1 MLSTTSASSS
11 SSSSS
16 SSSAS
21 ADKAIDL
28 AKVLNA
34 TYAEL
39 SQTEN
44 TVTLVAFINAV
55 QLKYPFNTSF
65 YEYDSASTKSEIPEK
80 GELTASIV
88 FKYILLTSDIKIDTD
103 AAELAGQIKELT
115 TTEEHELYLFL
126 MAELLEAEREAFL
139 DGLSFNL
146 KIQFSNAI
154 PKPTNE
160 DVYQRCKE
168 ISLCLKNNQID
179 AAMDALRKLAD
190 WLSNDV
196 PLKLNVSNQDD
207 DEGKSGW
214 WLLCSALSWAAS
226 ENNTKAVESLTTFL
240 TTQLEKL
247 SEKDCFAGLA
257 QICAAGDDK
266 GISGWW
272 LLCAAIHW
280 AASENNTKAVE
291 SLTTFLTTQLEK
303 LSEKDCFAALAQIR
317 EAGNGKGKSGWWL
330 LCSAIH
336 WAASKNNT
344 KAVESL
350 TTFLTTQLEKLSE
363 KDCFAGL
370 AQICAAGDDKGIS
383 GWWILC
389 SAIRWAVSKNN
400 TKAVESLTTF
410 LTTQLEKLSEKDCFA
425 GLAQICAAGDDKGIS
440 GWWLLCSALSWA
452 ASENN
457 TKAVESLTT
466 FLTTQLHKL
475 SAEERS
481 AALAKICEAG
491 DDKGISGWWLLCS
504 AIHWAASKNNTKA
517 VESLT
522 TFLTTQLEKLS
533 EKDCFAALAQICEAG
548 NGKGKSGWWL
558 LCSAI
563 HWAASKN
570 NTKAVESLT
579 TFLTTQLEKLSE
591 KDCFAG
597 LAQICAAG
605 DDKGI
610 SGWWFLHKTLT
621 KHSFRSSKLA
631 DVIIVLVANGILF
644 EEYKADSG
652 NLKTALQSAHKA
664 QLFGKFAQRIFD
676 KKNQHPAAIIQ
687 ALNTNAFQLVFDDAP
702 LLELI
707 KDVRTMQRLLSLLAC
722 TDEEDSDK
730 DEIKADPHTIKTLK
744 TALKYLV
751 FHKIHASLEEDN
763 LPTQDKIVAGF
774 KLLKNCLDNKK
785 PLGKFLRK
793 QQSSI
798 SAFWSVATTDTIQWL
813 IKHALKPF
821 FDAHRQSFPEEN
833 SQAMEA
839 VKELLHQI
847 TFSDTDANRLCQA
860 LGTLVFELETSTP
873 SAGVSAAG
881 VVELETSTP
890 SAALTPAGVVGG
902 GKDEEDD
909 DATEMSTVVRPK
921 SSS

>member
-1 MLSTTSASSS
+1 MLSTT
-11 SSSSS
+11 SSSS

-115 TTEEHELYLFL
+115 TTEERELYLFL

-196 PLKLNVSNQDD
+196 SLKLNVSNQGD

-214 WLLCSALSWAAS
+214 WFLCAAIHWAAS
-226 ENNTKAVESLTTFL
+226 KNNTKAVESLTTFL
-240 TTQLEKL
+240 TTQLHKL
-247 SEKDCFAGLA
+247 SAEDCFAGLA
-257 QICAAGDDK
+257 QICEAGDDEGK
-266 GISGWW
+266 SGW
-272 LLCAAIHW
+272 LFLCGAINR

-303 LSEKDCFAALAQIR
+303 LSEKDCFAALAQICA
-317 EAGNGKGKSGWWL
+317 AGDDKGISGWWF
-330 LCSAIH
+330 LCYAIR

-370 AQICAAGDDKGIS
+370 AQICEADNDKGKS
-383 GWWILC
+383 GWWLLC
-389 SAIRWAVSKNN
+389 AALSWAASKNN

-410 LTTQLEKLSEKDCFA
+410 LTTQLHKLSEKDCFA
-425 GLAQICAAGDDKGIS
+425 ALAQIREAGNGKGIS
-440 GWWLLCSALSWA
+440 GWLFLCGAINRA

-457 TKAVESLTT
+457 TKVVESLTT

-491 DDKGISGWWLLCS
+491 D
-504 AIHWAASKNNTKA
+504 N
-517 VESLT
+517 
-522 TFLTTQLEKLS
+522 
-533 EKDCFAALAQICEAG
+533 
-548 NGKGKSGWWL
+548 KGKSGWWL

-563 HWAASKN
+563 HWAASEN

-860 LGTLVFELETSTP
+860 LGTLVVELETSTP
-873 SAGVSAAG
+873 SAGVSA
-881 VVELETSTP
+881 
-890 SAALTPAGVVGG
+890 AGVVGG